1 MDRHNLVTTTA
12 LALAASALAACGGS
26 GSSGG
31 AESDG
36 LVSTPKSVLELKE
49 PQTCSAFN
57 DYVTKALTGLMVNG
71 GFTTCPDCV
80 ETAVG
85 GAVAQPGLGT
95 DQESFDSFTGTN
107 NQEAGVD
114 ELDQI
119 EADANGFF
127 YLIDGTQLVVA
138 NGLPPADLRAV
149 AKLELGV
156 PLQPVEHGTLVRL
169 PDDGLVLDADN
180 HRLVIARSTFD
191 PLLPDVDGPGIVPR
205 PINPLTEL
213 VFVNVA
219 DPTAPVIERR
229 LRIEG
234 FRLAVRRIGARVHVV
249 THATPF
255 MPLPLANDAQLATL
269 RQQLASAP
277 AGSELAQGI
286 TEQIRGRVAALVAA
300 TDPLDYLPNLSV
312 STGEQPFTDITPT
325 DCSDVALPDVA
336 MPLAL
341 TTVTSVDSDGTGAAS
356 LTLPIDSWN
365 VYASAKDVYLPQTK
379 WWFARDQRQETA
391 IYKIEIGASRPVY
404 RALGVV
410 GGWTDSSFE
419 FSELEG
425 FLRVATNRS
434 EFDPS
439 AGAWLRDNHLY
450 VLGDDGAGS
459 LSIVGNVG
467 FAAGERIF
475 ATRFLGTRG
484 FVVTFRQIDPL
495 FAFDLSVPQ
504 DPRLVGQ
511 LDIPGVSTY
520 LHPLDDAHLLT
531 IGFDG
536 DQNRLNGQFELQ
548 IFDVQDLSDPR
559 LLYKFVPKFEAP
571 GFAWTSATNDHLAFN
586 YFPEGGTLTVPVQYW
601 ATNASD
607 HFSGFIAFSVSV
619 ADGFAELGRLDHSDL
634 ARAQYCSTST
644 GVPPVWC
651 TDGHYIVAAQPR
663 RAVSAQL
670 DGKTYIYT
678 LSNAG
683 MKVSA
688 APTFGTAIA
697 TLPLPGGNNYWWWVP
712 QP

>member
-1 MDRHNLVTTTA
+1 MDRFNLVKTAA

-26 GSSGG
+26 GGSGG
-31 AESDG
+31 GESDG
-36 LVSTPKSVLELKE
+36 LVSTPKSVLALKE

-57 DYVTKALTGLMVNG
+57 DYVTKALTGLILNSG
-71 GFTTCPDCV
+71 GFVRCPDCFI
-80 ETAVG
+80 TAVG
-85 GAVAQPGLGT
+85 GGAAQPTLGT
-95 DQESFDSFTGTN
+95 DQESFDSFTETN

-119 EADANGFF
+119 ETDANGFF
-127 YLIDGTQLVVA
+127 YLLDGTQLVVA

-149 AKLELGV
+149 AKLELGG
-156 PLQPVEHGTLVRL
+156 PA
-169 PDDGLVLDADN
+169 DGLVLDADN
-180 HRLVIARSTFD
+180 HRLVIARFTFG
-191 PLLPDVDGPGIVPR
+191 PLPVDVVGPGILP
-205 PINPLTEL
+205 PQPMNPLTEL

-219 DPTAPVIERR
+219 DPAAPVIDRR

-249 THATPF
+249 THMTPF
-255 MPLPLANDAQLATL
+255 MPLPLINDEQLTTWW
-269 RQQLASAP
+269 QEHASAP
-277 AGSELAQGI
+277 AGSMLAERLA
-286 TEQIRGRVAALVAA
+286 EQIRARVAALVAA

-312 STGEQPFTDITPT
+312 STGEQPFVDITPT
-325 DCSDVALPDVA
+325 DCRDVALPDVA

-341 TTVTSVDSDGTGAAS
+341 TSVTSVDSDGTDAAS
-356 LTLPIDSWN
+356 LTVPIETWN
-365 VYASAKDVYLPQTK
+365 VYASAANVYLPQTK
-379 WWFARDQRQETA
+379 WWFDRAQRQETA
-391 IYKIEIGASRPVY
+391 IYKIEIGAGRPAY

-419 FSELEG
+419 FSELDG

-439 AGAWLRDNHLY
+439 AGAWLRGNQLY

-459 LSIVGNVG
+459 LNVVGKVEG
-467 FAAGERIF
+467 FGAGEQIRS
-475 ATRFLGTRG
+475 ARFLGTRG

-495 FAFDLSVPQ
+495 FTFDLSVPQ

-511 LDIPGVSTY
+511 VDIPGVSTY

-536 DQNRLNGQFELQ
+536 DQNRLNGQFALQ
-548 IFDVQDLSDPR
+548 IFDVQDLSEPR
-559 LLYKFVPKFEAP
+559 LLFKYVPKFEAP
-571 GFAWTSATNDHLAFN
+571 GFAWTAATYDHLAFN
-586 YFPEGGTLTVPVQYW
+586 FFPEGGTLTVPVQYW
-601 ATNASD
+601 ATNLSD

-634 ARAQYCSTST
+634 ARVQYCSTST
-644 GVPPVWC
+644 GVPPAWC
-651 TDGHYIVAAQPR
+651 TDGAYLVAAQPR

-678 LSNAG
+678 LSNVG

-697 TLPLPGGNNYWWWVP
+697 ALPLPGGNAYPWLRP
-712 QP
+712 